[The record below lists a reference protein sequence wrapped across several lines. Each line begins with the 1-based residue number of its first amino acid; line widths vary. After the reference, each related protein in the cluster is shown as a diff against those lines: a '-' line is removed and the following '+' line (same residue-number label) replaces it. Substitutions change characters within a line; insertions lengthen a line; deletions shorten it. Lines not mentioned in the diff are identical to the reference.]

1 MIPIMI
7 DKKISYYVAYFDQDY
22 YSDDEINEIYTN
34 GVLKTKNDATLITD
48 IQGRT
53 SKSKE
58 KKTNLMTISFDYN
71 KSDNKIE
78 ADIREIHKQ
87 QLLDIF
93 SRLRFIKLYEECLEN
108 VSFGIYVERMLELF
122 PEEEIKDKCIIARKN
137 ETELQ
142 KVLNILKDEK
152 IVTEDKKITDILKQG
167 NIEGLEKFII
177 RNYTK
182 EKPKF
187 KNIKKTQK
195 TL

>member
-7 DKKISYYVAYFDQDY
+7 DKKISYYVAYFENDY
-22 YSDDEINEIYTN
+22 DSDDEINEIYTN
-34 GVLKTKNDATLITD
+34 GILKTKNDATLITD

-53 SKSKE
+53 NKSKE
-58 KKTNLMTISFDYN
+58 KKTDLMTISFDYN
-71 KSDNKIE
+71 KSDNKIKSDTKE
-78 ADIREIHKQ
+78 MYKQ

-122 PEEEIKDKCIIARKN
+122 PEEDIKDKCIIARKN
-137 ETELQ
+137 EHELY
-142 KVLNILKDEK
+142 KVLDVLKEEK
-152 IVTEDKKITDILKQG
+152 IVSEDKKITDILIPG
-167 NIEGLEKFII
+167 DIESLERFVI
-177 RNYTK
+177 RNNTK

-187 KNIKKTQK
+187 KNIKKNQK